1 MTPIF
6 LTIGIFA
13 AAMTAMAVGVIL
25 SNRELHGS
33 CGGSDKD
40 CICEIEKRRACAQ
53 FKPRKKSLSLDLGG
67 LANSEGRQDLWRQNL
82 SKD

>member
-1 MTPIF
+1 MTTIL
-6 LTIGIFA
+6 LTIGVFA

-53 FKPRKKSLSLDLGG
+53 FKPKKKALSLDLGG
-67 LANSEGRQDLWRQNL
+67 LGSTEGRQKLWQ
-82 SKD
+82 D